1 MGGTR
6 TEAKQVEAEAHQTEH
21 PSQDQDSRL
30 GRGIARGAAI
40 GIPVSIVLIMLAVWL
55 ITSND
60 IFDSFATALLPGV
73 LLGVFGGGFVGM
85 IASSSD

>member
-1 MGGTR
+1 M
-6 TEAKQVEAEAHQTEH
+6 EAEPDQTEQ

-30 GRGIARGAAI
+30 GRGIARGATI
-40 GIPVSIVLIMLAVWL
+40 GVPVSIVVIMLAMWL
-55 ITSND
+55 ITDND
-60 IFDSFATALLPGV
+60 IFDSLATALLPGV